1 MIQMILLIALFVI
14 EVLAFGW
21 LIIEA
26 KVSRKQRETILE
38 VEKQILNLEK
48 TIISMERTIIKKL
61 IKNEKNSKRKN
72 PKRIKTGENLRV
84 QTTIT
89 NQRKSDKT
97 NTQTNTQT
105 NKHST
110 ARLK

>member
-14 EVLAFGW
+14 EVVAFGW

-48 TIISMERTIIKKL
+48 TIISMERTIIKKVNNINNFTKREKLLLENEKL
-61 IKNEKNSKRKN
+61 IKNEK
-72 PKRIKTGENLRV
+72 
-84 QTTIT
+84 
-89 NQRKSDKT
+89 
-97 NTQTNTQT
+97 
-105 NKHST
+105 
-110 ARLK
+110 